1 MEPQPTETR
10 FDSYAGYRAA
20 IADLVAGARSEIQ
33 IFDTDFSQTGLE
45 SIAGNEA
52 LAGFLGRDR
61 GNRIRIAVH
70 STEFLETRCPRLR
83 RLFAVFNH
91 VIAIRQT
98 PDDLHDLKECFAIAD
113 DASLVVRF
121 HSDHP
126 RGKVVTGDPAEIEAW
141 RRRFAAIWEP
151 SEESIAVT
159 RLGL

>member
-1 MEPQPTETR
+1 MELQPTETR

-20 IADLVAGARSEIQ
+20 IADLVAGVRKEIR

-45 SIAGNEA
+45 SIAGIEA
-52 LAGFLGRDR
+52 LAAFLGRDR
-61 GNRIRIAVH
+61 GNRMWIAVH
-70 STEFLETRCPRLR
+70 STEFLEAHCPRFR

-91 VIAIRQT
+91 VTSIRQT
-98 PDDLHDLKECFAIAD
+98 PDDLRNQTECFAIAD
-113 DASLVVRF
+113 DTSLVVRF

-126 RGKVVTGDPAEIEAW
+126 RGKVVTGDSAEIEAW
-141 RRRFAAIWEP
+141 RRRFAAIWEA